1 MRALR
6 AACRQRL
13 SDSRKPAFTAR
24 STAGPT
30 WFAGTC
36 AAIIIGDAGP
46 GPQTAVTERALTAM
60 TGISP
65 RPRRR
70 PGARRK
76 AAHFPAADRPPG
88 TPRRSDLETKRPGQ
102 GT

>member
-1 MRALR
+1 MHGGGAPVRALR

-24 STAGPT
+24 STAGST

-46 GPQTAVTERALTAM
+46 GPQTAVAEGALAEM

-65 RPRRR
+65 PLPPEAGSPPEGRALPRRR
-70 PGARRK
+70 PT
-76 AAHFPAADRPPG
+76 DRHATPP
-88 TPRRSDLETKRPGQ
+88 
-102 GT
+102 